1 MVHRAD
7 CGARVLFLPHRWCSR
22 FGCMNAWRG
31 VSAVRRFVASLTI
44 LALSA
49 CQSDPVVAD
58 RTLAQGLQVA
68 EVALAAGQPD
78 VARKLYQS
86 LAKRHPGVPAPLIRL
101 AQIAFEQSDFGTAR
115 EYFREAAGMPATER
129 ARAQAW
135 YGAGRAALALEDGQ
149 DAKAHFLRA
158 RAHVT
163 APEATAWIVN
173 GMAVAAT
180 LEADLEGAVAHYE
193 EALALDPDNARIVA
207 NYVRVL
213 VESGQVE
220 KAATA
225 YAAREPSFWPDDDE
239 QRLRVLI
246 REHW

>member
-1 MVHRAD
+1 M
-7 CGARVLFLPHRWCSR
+7 LSLP
-22 FGCMNAWRG
+22 
-31 VSAVRRFVASLTI
+31 
-44 LALSA
+44 A
-49 CQSDPVVAD
+49 CQSDSVVAD
-58 RTLAQGLQVA
+58 QTLAQGLQVA

-86 LAKRHPGVPAPLIRL
+86 LAERHPGVPAPLIRL
-101 AQIAFEQSDFGTAR
+101 AQIAFEQGDFPAAR
-115 EYFREAAGMPATER
+115 ENFRAAAEMPAP
-129 ARAQAW
+129 AHVQAQAS

-149 DAKAHFLRA
+149 DAAAHFQRA
-158 RAHVT
+158 RSLVAD
-163 APEATAWIVN
+163 PEAAAWIVN

-180 LEADLEGAVAHYE
+180 LDADLESAEAYYE
-193 EALALDPDNARIVA
+193 EALTLDPENARIVA

-213 VESGQVE
+213 IESGQVE

-225 YAAREPSFWPDDDE
+225 YTAREPSFWADDDE

>member
-1 MVHRAD
+1 MDTR
-7 CGARVLFLPHRWCSR
+7 RV
-22 FGCMNAWRG
+22 
-31 VSAVRRFVASLTI
+31 VSAARSFVASLTI
-44 LALSA
+44 LALPA

-86 LAKRHPGVPAPLIRL
+86 LAERHPGVPAPRIRL
-101 AQIAFEQSDFGTAR
+101 ARIAFEQSDFQTAR
-115 EYFREAAGMPATER
+115 ENFREAAGMPATER
-129 ARAQAW
+129 MQAEAW

-158 RAHVT
+158 RALIADPGAV
-163 APEATAWIVN
+163 AWIVN
-173 GMAVAAT
+173 GMAIAAT
-180 LEADLEGAVAHYE
+180 LEADLEGAEAHYE
-193 EALALDPDNARIVA
+193 EALALAPENARIVA

-213 VESGQVE
+213 IESGQVE

-225 YAAREPSFWPDDDE
+225 YATREPSFWWGDDE